1 MSYVVFSTYTPNSI
15 YERNAHTLKLSC
27 KKFGVPYQIL
37 PQKDTKIWV
46 ENTMMKPS
54 NILSFMEH
62 TDADHIWWVDAD
74 AELRDYPQYFSSA
87 LEDKDFAVFK
97 MGGRS
102 RVCSGT
108 LGFRNC
114 SKVKSFLEDW
124 ITQCKVCKDRIGDQH
139 CLRKLIKSGGYE
151 RYKIRTFS
159 LPYSY
164 CYVFDGSLEK
174 LQPKLKKPKRIV
186 VLHKQSS
193 RKVNK
198 R

>member
-1 MSYVVFSTYTPNSI
+1 MNYTVFSTYTPKSI
-15 YERNAHTLKLSC
+15 YEKDAHTLKLSC
-27 KKFGVPYQIL
+27 KKFNVPCVIL

-62 TDADHIWWVDAD
+62 TDVEAVWWLDAD
-74 AELRDYPQYFSSA
+74 AELLNHPQFFWCV
-87 LEDKDFAVFK
+87 LEEKDFAVFS
-97 MGGRS
+97 MGSRS

-108 LGFRNC
+108 LGFKNTP
-114 SKVKSFLEDW
+114 KVRDFVTEWAEECEK
-124 ITQCKVCKDRIGDQH
+124 CKDRIGDQH
-139 CLRKLIKSGGYE
+139 CLRKLIKNGGYE
-151 RYKIRTFS
+151 RHKICRSS

-174 LQPKLKKPKRIV
+174 LQPKLKKPEKIV

-193 RKVNK
+193 RKAK
-198 R
+198 RR